1 MKSFLLLFS
10 LFFVSIAL
18 HAQPKNNAATPPTRG
33 AADVISIYGGVYTN
47 ISGVNYNPGWGQSG
61 AVNPA
66 FDPGTG
72 DVVLAYTN
80 FNFQGTGFEGNAQ
93 NASEMEYVHIDIW
106 TNNATNVKFTPID
119 NSGTG
124 AGETLVEVPV
134 KSGEWNSIDLPKSA
148 FTGMT
153 WKSVFQLK
161 FDCQGGTSPSDIYL
175 DNIYFWKKPAATG
188 EDATLK
194 DLKIDGTTLPGF
206 APSALNYSYGVA
218 GGGSA
223 PQITVATTNDDKAK
237 VTKIT
242 QATTVPGDATI
253 LVTAGNGTTTATYTI
268 SYFYSSPENPAPT
281 PTNKEVISLY
291 SDAYTNVTVDTW
303 NTAWSQAT
311 FEATTIKGNATL
323 KYTNVGFNGIETT
336 SKPIDASSMKSLHM
350 DVWTPNVTVFNV
362 KLVSFMGD
370 GFAGANGD
378 SEANLNA
385 NLTANTWNRIE
396 FPLSDFT
403 NAGLKSLSDLNQFI
417 FTSTPFGAGIVYID
431 NIYFANDKVSGI
443 QDKAEVHNPLYPNPV
458 NQGSI
463 LYTNDAINSIEV
475 FNINGQK
482 VLETKESSFS
492 IAGLI
497 QGMYTVKMFDISG
510 AISIQKLIIR

>member
-1 MKSFLLLFS
+1 
-10 LFFVSIAL
+10 
-18 HAQPKNNAATPPTRG
+18 
-33 AADVISIYGGVYTN
+33 
-47 ISGVNYNPGWGQSG
+47 
-61 AVNPA
+61 
-66 FDPGTG
+66 
-72 DVVLAYTN
+72 
-80 FNFQGTGFEGNAQ
+80 
-93 NASEMEYVHIDIW
+93 
-106 TNNATNVKFTPID
+106 
-119 NSGTG
+119 
-124 AGETLVEVPV
+124 
-134 KSGEWNSIDLPKSA
+134 
-148 FTGMT
+148 
-153 WKSVFQLK
+153 
-161 FDCQGGTSPSDIYL
+161 
-175 DNIYFWKKPAATG
+175 
-188 EDATLK
+188 
-194 DLKIDGTTLPGF
+194 
-206 APSALNYSYGVA
+206 
-218 GGGSA
+218 
-223 PQITVATTNDDKAK
+223 
-237 VTKIT
+237 
-242 QATTVPGDATI
+242 
-253 LVTAGNGTTTATYTI
+253 
-268 SYFYSSPENPAPT
+268 
-281 PTNKEVISLY
+281 
-291 SDAYTNVTVDTW
+291 
-303 NTAWSQAT
+303 
-311 FEATTIKGNATL
+311 
-323 KYTNVGFNGIETT
+323 
-336 SKPIDASSMKSLHM
+336 MKSLHM